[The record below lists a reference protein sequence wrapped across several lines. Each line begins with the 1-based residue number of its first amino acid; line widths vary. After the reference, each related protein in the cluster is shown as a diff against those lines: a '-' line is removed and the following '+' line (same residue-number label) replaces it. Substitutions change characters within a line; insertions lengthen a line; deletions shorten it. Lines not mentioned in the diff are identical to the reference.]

1 MVRVILITLG
11 LLVAVDHYMSYGKYT
26 SAAMR
31 ASSQILHHFRVI

>member
-1 MVRVILITLG
+1 MARVFLVALVM
-11 LLVAVDHYMSYGKYT
+11 LVAVDHYMSYGKYT